1 MDDRDIDG
9 MDGLMDDNDEQA
21 HIMTNG
27 AMDDELENSP
37 TRSNIDREEAS
48 KMSDLKTSEDSD
60 NNSEEE
66 EDDDDEDVAA
76 PPPEGMYDPSDY
88 EYLNV
93 SSDIKEIFNY
103 IVRYT
108 PQTIEIETRFK
119 PFIPEYIPAVG
130 DIDAFLKVNRPDDKK
145 ETLGLT
151 VLDEPSAKQS
161 DPSVLDLQLR
171 AVMKQSAQKS
181 VVIKKIESGEKNSK
195 AIDKWIKDI
204 SDLHRSKPP
213 PTVHYNK
220 PMPDLD
226 QLMQEWPLD
235 FENLLKTM
243 GGIPD
248 ASLQCDLRT
257 YVDVMCALLDI
268 PIYKSR
274 IQSLHVLFSLF
285 SVFKQSQ
292 HFNMLNQ

>member
-1 MDDRDIDG
+1 MDGRDIDE
-9 MDGLMDDNDEQA
+9 DDNDDQV

-27 AMDDELENSP
+27 TLDDDIDNSP
-37 TRSNIDREEAS
+37 TRSNVDREEAS
-48 KMSDLKTSEDSD
+48 RVSDLKTSEDSD
-60 NNSEEE
+60 GNSDEE

-93 SSDIKEIFNY
+93 SSDIKDLFGY

-108 PQTIEIETRFK
+108 PQTIDIETRFK

-226 QLMQEWPLD
+226 QLMQEWPME
-235 FENLLKTM
+235 FENLLKSM

>member
-1 MDDRDIDG
+1 MHWVKCVTVKSIS
-9 MDGLMDDNDEQA
+9 LYV
-21 HIMTNG
+21 
-27 AMDDELENSP
+27 L
-37 TRSNIDREEAS
+37 
-48 KMSDLKTSEDSD
+48 
-60 NNSEEE
+60 
-66 EDDDDEDVAA
+66 
-76 PPPEGMYDPSDY
+76 
-88 EYLNV
+88 
-93 SSDIKEIFNY
+93 Y
-103 IVRYT
+103 I
-108 PQTIEIETRFK
+108 
-119 PFIPEYIPAVG
+119 
-130 DIDAFLKVNRPDDKK
+130 VNRPDDKK